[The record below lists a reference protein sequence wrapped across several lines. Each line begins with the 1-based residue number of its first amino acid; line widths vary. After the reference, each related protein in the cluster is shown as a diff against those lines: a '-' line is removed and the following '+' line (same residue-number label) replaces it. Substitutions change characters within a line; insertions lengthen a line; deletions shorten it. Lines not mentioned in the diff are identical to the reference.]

1 MKIYEAF
8 YWQSD
13 PKHIS
18 HLICVPA
25 DIINADIIS
34 PTSSQG
40 KSVCMC
46 VCVCVRERKTV
57 PRVIS
62 SRYQPL
68 LIMAALHMT
77 KSFITRITNLK
88 QITTD
93 THTHTHT
100 HTRNDLLTH
109 TPAVLL
115 RRLWIFREGQISWG
129 VNQWMNQSLPSWSLW
144 CLVIKLTLFSTRSQL
159 LPNLWIFDAHLPA

>member
-1 MKIYEAF
+1 MF
-8 YWQSD
+8 LQ
-13 PKHIS
+13 IS
-18 HLICVPA
+18 LMLILSVLLPAKERVCVY
-25 DIINADIIS
+25 
-34 PTSSQG
+34 
-40 KSVCMC
+40 VC
-46 VCVCVRERKTV
+46 VCVCKREKDCAQGNQLTV
-57 PRVIS
+57 PAS
-62 SRYQPL
+62 SNYGCPSHDQIIYHTYNKP
-68 LIMAALHMT
+68 
-77 KSFITRITNLK
+77 KTNY
-88 QITTD
+88 
-93 THTHTHT
+93 HTHTHT